1 MKTTTVLPPTK
12 LLAALLLL
20 VGFTSTADAQ
30 KSAQPGGGRLAA
42 AMQPFV
48 KSGEVAGL
56 VAVIGN
62 QDGIQS
68 QAALGMQN
76 VEAKTP
82 MTPDAL
88 FRIAS
93 MTKPITAIGIM
104 ILQDEGK
111 LSVDDDVAKHL
122 PEFAGQKLSVK
133 ENGKESLREPSR
145 PIKIRD
151 LLTHTSGLPGGYP
164 ADMKNLYFDRQ
175 HPLAEATTAAAKQP
189 LQFEPGTKWAYCNSG
204 IDALGRIIEV
214 KSGQSYEDFLQ
225 QRVFKPLKMID
236 TTPFPSE
243 KQLTRLAGLYDRKNN
258 QLVFANYVLIGPTKD
273 AKHPI
278 PAGGLF
284 STAADLARLY
294 QMMLNQGEL
303 DGQRILSKEPVK
315 QMTSLQTGDI
325 KTGFTDGMGFGFGW
339 AVVREPTGVHAMMSP
354 GTYGHGGAF
363 GTQGWI
369 DPAKKVFVILLIQ
382 RVGMPNADA
391 SELRKVLQQTAV
403 E

>member
-1 MKTTTVLPPTK
+1 MKTTTLLPPTK

-20 VGFTSTADAQ
+20 AGFCSTAHAQ
-30 KSAQPGGGRLAA
+30 KSAQPGEGRLAA

-48 KSGEVAGL
+48 ESGEVAGL

-68 QAALGMQN
+68 QSALGMQN

-82 MTPDAL
+82 MKPDAL

-93 MTKPITAIGIM
+93 MTKPVTAIGIM

-122 PEFAGQKLSVK
+122 PEFAGQKLAVK
-133 ENGKESLREPSR
+133 ENGKETLREPSR

-175 HPLAEATTAAAKQP
+175 HTLAEATSAAAKQP

-225 QRVFKPLKMID
+225 QRVFKPLKMVD

-303 DGQRILSKEPVK
+303 DGQRILSKAAVK

-325 KTGFTDGMGFGFGW
+325 KTGFTDGMGVGCGW